1 MKKSFYILSWI
12 AIFFAIGLTVLITFW
27 LTYPYKIAEQTAPT
41 KILTPVV
48 RNGESVR
55 YELAFCKYRDI
66 TPIASRRQIVDGL
79 IYRLPE
85 AAPMVL
91 DTGCRTLIASTPI
104 ILPECAECFHKEVYL
119 QLTAIYQVNPLRR
132 VEVTF
137 TTEKFTIIP
146 RDND

>member
-1 MKKSFYILSWI
+1 MKKLYYFISWV
-12 AIFFAIGLTVLITFW
+12 AIFCAIGLTILVIFW
-27 LTYPYKIAEQTAPT
+27 LTYPYRIAEQTAPT

-48 RNGESVR
+48 RNGEEVR
-55 YELAFCKYRDI
+55 YELSFCKYMDI
-66 TPIASRRQIVDGL
+66 TPIESRRQIVDGL

-85 AAPMVL
+85 AAPRVL
-91 DTGCRTLIASTPI
+91 DTGCRTVIATTPI

-137 TTEKFTIIP
+137 TTDKFIIIP